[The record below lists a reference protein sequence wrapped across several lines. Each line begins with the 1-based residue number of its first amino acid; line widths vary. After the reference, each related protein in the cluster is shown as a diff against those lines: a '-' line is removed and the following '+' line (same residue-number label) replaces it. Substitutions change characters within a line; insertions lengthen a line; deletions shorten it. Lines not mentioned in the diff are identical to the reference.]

1 MDGSATFTIVTSSSS
16 MNVARQTERRVHH
29 LLMPPTYLRRTGR
42 SRVVAQPPHPAAAHL
57 GGHEEEQAGEDDL
70 ERPLGHRV
78 GDRDSRPRAEDP
90 QQAEDD
96 TVVQAQVPVAVLA
109 VGAEDGHGDH
119 RQQRRGLGVDLAEP
133 RHEDERGHEED
144 APAHAEEPGDHS
156 GGGADEG
163 GLDHPMSSFT
173 ATTTRK
179 AAKPTEIAETGTR
192 CCNATPARTPPSA
205 GTPTSAA
212 SSGCR
217 FP

>member
-29 LLMPPTYLRRTGR
+29 LLMPPTYLRRADR
-42 SRVVAQPPHPAAAHL
+42 SRVVAQPPHPAAGHL
-57 GGHEEEQAGEDDL
+57 GGDEEEQAGEDDL
-70 ERPLGHRV
+70 ERPLGDRV
-78 GDRDSRPRAEDP
+78 GERNPRPGAEH
-90 QQAEDD
+90 AEQPEHD
-96 TVVQAQVPVAVLA
+96 TVVEAQVAVAVLA
-109 VGAEDGHGDH
+109 VGAQDGDGDH
-119 RQQRRGLGVDLAEP
+119 RQQRRRLGVDLAEA
-133 RHEDERGHEED
+133 RHEDERRHEED
-144 APAHAEEPGDHS
+144 SPAQAEETGDHA

-173 ATTTRK
+173 ATRTRN
-179 AAKPTEIAETGTR
+179 AAKPSEIAETGTR

-212 SSGCR
+212 SSGWR